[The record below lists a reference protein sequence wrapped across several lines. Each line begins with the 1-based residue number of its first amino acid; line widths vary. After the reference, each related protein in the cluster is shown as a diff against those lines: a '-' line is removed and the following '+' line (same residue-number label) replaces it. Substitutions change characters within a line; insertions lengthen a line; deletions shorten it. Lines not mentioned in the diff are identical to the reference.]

1 MATLSPFEEIPTNKK
16 IPSSAKILELL
27 GTSDLVKERY
37 TTSQEPYSGQ
47 GAGIGAGRNSRI
59 TFKIFNNSDYGD
71 LSTAYIT
78 FNAQFGN
85 SAVAP
90 VPPANSTA
98 LQHLNAE
105 DNVLSWFNLVRV
117 SVNDQILEE
126 INNFNIWTNLITYA
140 SMGKSYYETAG
151 SFQGCYRHS
160 NYLTGGPRGLV
171 IMSGTAS
178 VTAGITTLDFGTQTN
193 GQQNWEQLGQGAP
206 SWLPTATPGAPP
218 TSGSGGN
225 DTWASNAL
233 QSPTGYNYSAPLA
246 GYLGLFSI
254 QKYFPLRSVASV
266 TLELNMSTNI
276 GSVVYDNLLPASL
289 PANFAATTLQLNRVQ
304 LHLDMVRMSDAY
316 YEIMDNELLKPDGL
330 GVQYTVNTV
339 ECVPANIPSGP
350 AISSKTLIAS
360 KGTRYL
366 KSFYWV
372 VVPNFTLNGGI
383 APPSSVFIP
392 ANFQSAQLIV
402 NSRRFPQR
410 PIDSLPRAYS
420 ELAKSTGKFNSVVG
434 DSIITYNKYDQDF
447 SGATENLASAN
458 NVDCEYSSCV
468 MGVNFEQVLD
478 ASDIELQGEN
488 SLTSGFQLQLE
499 LVNNPSVNSTAFLF
513 PHFAKVLRIKGGAI
527 SILN

>member
-59 TFKIFNNSDYGD
+59 TWKIFNNSDYCD
-71 LSTAYIT
+71 MSTAYIT
-78 FNAQFGN
+78 FNAQF
-85 SAVAP
+85 
-90 VPPANSTA
+90 ANTNAGA
-98 LQHLNAE
+98 LNHLNAE

-140 SMGKSYYETAG
+140 SMGLAYYMSAG

-160 NYLTGGPRGLV
+160 NYLTGGPRGV
-171 IMSGTAS
+171 VVTNAATSTAN
-178 VTAGITTLDFGTQTN
+178 VAGLDFGTVVNQM
-193 GQQNWEQLGQGAP
+193 QNWEQIGQGAP
-206 SWLPTATPGAPP
+206 SWVTSSGTAAALAVPTR
-218 TSGSGGN
+218 GSGGN
-225 DTWASNAL
+225 DTWASTALNA
-233 QSPTGYNYSAPLA
+233 PNGYNYSAPLA

-276 GSVVYDNLLPASL
+276 ASVVYDNLLPTA
-289 PANFAATTLQLNRVQ
+289 PPTNFSATTLQLNNLQFHV
-304 LHLDMVRMSDAY
+304 DMVRMSDAY
-316 YEIMDNELLKPDGL
+316 YEVMDRELLDQNGL

-339 ECVPANIPSGP
+339 ESVPANIKAG
-350 AISSKTLIAS
+350 AGQKTLIAS

-366 KSFYWV
+366 KSLYWT
-372 VVPNFTLNGGI
+372 VVPNICINSGI

-392 ANFQSAQLIV
+392 AGFQSAQLVV

-410 PIDSLPRAYS
+410 PIDSLPRAYA

-434 DSIITYNKYDQDF
+434 DSIITYNKYAEDLVLVGGQPP
-447 SGATENLASAN
+447 ANLTDPS

-488 SLTSGFQLQLE
+488 SLTGGFQITME
-499 LVNNPSVNSTAFLF
+499 LNNNPVVDSTVFIF

>member
-78 FNAQFGN
+78 FNAVFNN
-85 SAVAP
+85 SVSAASL
-90 VPPANSTA
+90 N
-98 LQHLNAE
+98 HLNAE

-160 NYLTGGPRGLV
+160 TYLTGGPRGVV
-171 IMSGTAS
+171 ITDA
-178 VTAGITTLDFGTQTN
+178 AGSLPAGMTGINFGAQTN
-193 GQQNWEQLGQGAP
+193 GMQNWEQLGQGAP
-206 SWLPTATPGAPP
+206 SWVPTAGTAAAPAVP
-218 TSGSGGN
+218 TQGSGGN
-225 DTWASNAL
+225 DTWASRAV
-233 QSPTGYNYSAPLA
+233 QTPGGYNYSAPLA
-246 GYLGLFSI
+246 GYLGLFSL
-254 QKYFPLRSVASV
+254 QKYFPLRSISSV
-266 TLELNMSTNI
+266 TLELNLSTNI
-276 GSVVYDNLLPASL
+276 ASVLYDNLLPAAP
-289 PANFAATTLQLNRVQ
+289 PANFAASTLQLNNVQ

-316 YEIMDNELLKPDGL
+316 YEIMDTELTKPEGL

-339 ECVPANIPSGP
+339 ECVPANLAAVGG
-350 AISSKTLIAS
+350 SKTLIAS

-372 VVPNFTLNGGI
+372 VVPNFCINSGI

-392 ANFQSAQLIV
+392 AGFQSAQLVV

-434 DSIITYNKYDQDF
+434 DSIITYNKYDQDLL
-447 SGATENLASAN
+447 GAVTSLVDPN
-458 NVDCEYSSCV
+458 NADCEYSSCV

-499 LVNNPSVNSTAFLF
+499 LVNSPNVASTAFLF

>member
-1 MATLSPFEEIPTNKK
+1 MATLAPFEEIPTNKK

-59 TFKIFNNSDYGD
+59 TFKIFNNSDYAD

-78 FNAQFGN
+78 F
-85 SAVAP
+85 SAVF
-90 VPPANSTA
+90 ANANVGA
-98 LQHLNAE
+98 LDHLNAE

-160 NYLTGGPRGLV
+160 NYLTGGPRGV
-171 IMSGTAS
+171 IISNSATSSAN
-178 VTAGITTLDFGTQTN
+178 VAGLDFGTVVNQM
-193 GQQNWEQLGQGAP
+193 QNWEQLGQGAP
-206 SWLPTATPGAPP
+206 SWITSSGTAAAPTVP
-218 TSGSGGN
+218 TRGSGGN
-225 DTWASNAL
+225 DTWASTAL
-233 QSPTGYNYSAPLA
+233 NTGTGYDYTAPLA

-254 QKYFPLRSVASV
+254 QKYFPLRSVASI

-276 GSVVYDNLLPASL
+276 ASVVYDNLLPTAT
-289 PANFAATTLQLNRVQ
+289 PANFAVTTLQLNRVQ
-304 LHLDMVRMSDAY
+304 LHLDNVRMSDAY
-316 YEIMDNELLKPDGL
+316 YEIMDQELLKPDGL

-339 ECVPANIPSGP
+339 ESVPANILAGP
-350 AISSKTLIAS
+350 GPKTLIAS

-366 KSFYWV
+366 KSFFWV
-372 VVPNFTLNGGI
+372 VVPNITINSGI

-392 ANFQSAQLIV
+392 AGFQSAQLVV

-434 DSIITYNKYDQDF
+434 DSIITYNKYEQDIT
-447 SGATENLASAN
+447 GAVTSLNAVN

-499 LVNNPSVNSTAFLF
+499 LVNSPAVACTCFMF

>member
-1 MATLSPFEEIPTNKK
+1 MATLSPFEEVPTNKK

-47 GAGIGAGRNSRI
+47 GAGIGAGLNSRI
-59 TFKIFNNSDYGD
+59 TFKIFNNSDYCD

-78 FNAQFGN
+78 FNAAFTNTNAG
-85 SAVAP
+85 
-90 VPPANSTA
+90 A
-98 LQHLNAE
+98 LNHLNAE

-160 NYLTGGPRGLV
+160 TYLTGGPRGVV
-171 IMSGTAS
+171 ITDP
-178 VTAGITTLDFGTQTN
+178 AGSLPAAMTGINFGTQIN
-193 GQQNWEQLGQGAP
+193 GMQTWEQIAQGAP
-206 SWLPTATPGAPP
+206 SWVPTAGTAAVPAAP
-218 TSGSGGN
+218 TQGSGGN
-225 DTWASNAL
+225 DTWASRAL
-233 QSPTGYNYSAPLA
+233 QSVNGYDYSAPLA

-254 QKYFPLRSVASV
+254 QKYFPLRSVASI

-276 GSVVYDNLLPASL
+276 ASVVYDNLLPAAP
-289 PANFAATTLQLNRVQ
+289 PANFAATRLQLNRVQ
-304 LHLDMVRMSDAY
+304 FHVDMVRMSDAY
-316 YEIMDNELLKPDGL
+316 YEIMDRELLDQNGL

-339 ECVPANIPSGP
+339 ECVPATIPAVAG
-350 AISSKTLIAS
+350 SKTLIAS

-366 KSFYWV
+366 KSFYWGI
-372 VVPNFTLNGGI
+372 VPNFAISSGI
-383 APPSSVFIP
+383 TPPSSVFIP
-392 ANFQSAQLIV
+392 AGFQSAQLVV

-410 PIDSLPRAYS
+410 PIDSLPRAYA
-420 ELAKSTGKFNSVVG
+420 ELSKSTGKFNSVVG
-434 DSIITYNKYDQDF
+434 DSVITYNKYDQDLL
-447 SGATENLASAN
+447 GAVTSLVDPN
-458 NVDCEYSSCV
+458 NADCEYSTCI

-499 LVNNPSVNSTAFLF
+499 LNNSPNVPCTAFLF

>member
-47 GAGIGAGRNSRI
+47 GAGIGSGLNSRI
-59 TFKIFNNSDYGD
+59 TFKIFNNSDYAD

-78 FNAQFGN
+78 FNAQFTNTNAG
-85 SAVAP
+85 
-90 VPPANSTA
+90 A
-98 LQHLNAE
+98 LVHLNAE

-160 NYLTGGPRGLV
+160 TYLTGGPRGLI
-171 IMSGTAS
+171 IMSGTNS
-178 VTAGITTLDFGTQTN
+178 VTAGITTLDFGTQVN
-193 GQQNWEQLGQGAP
+193 GAQNWEQLAQGAP
-206 SWLPTATPGAPP
+206 SWVTSATTGVAPTA
-218 TSGSGGN
+218 GSGGN
-225 DTWASNAL
+225 DTWASRAL
-233 QSPTGYNYSAPLA
+233 QSGTGYNYSAPLA
-246 GYLGLFSI
+246 GYLGLFSL

-276 GSVVYDNLLPASL
+276 ASVVYDNLLPTSANL
-289 PANFAATTLQLNRVQ
+289 NANFNATRLQLNRVQ
-304 LHLDMVRMSDAY
+304 LHMDMVRMSDAY
-316 YEIMDNELLKPDGL
+316 YEIIDRELLDQNGL

-339 ECVPANIPSGP
+339 ECVPVTIPAPTSLP
-350 AISSKTLIAS
+350 SAPSSKTLIAS

-366 KSFYWV
+366 KSFYWT
-372 VVPNFTLNGGI
+372 VVPNFALATGV

-392 ANFQSAQLIV
+392 AGFQSAQLVV

-420 ELAKSTGKFNSVVG
+420 EMSKSVGKFNSVVG
-434 DSIITYNKYDQDF
+434 DSIITYNKYAQDLT
-447 SGATENLASAN
+447 GAVGDLSAVA

-499 LVNNPSVNSTAFLF
+499 IVNNPSVACTAFLF

>member
-1 MATLSPFEEIPTNKK
+1 MATLAPFEEIPTNKK

-78 FNAQFGN
+78 FNAQFTN
-85 SAVAP
+85 
-90 VPPANSTA
+90 ANAGA

-126 INNFNIWTNLITYA
+126 INNFNIWTNLITFA

-171 IMSGTAS
+171 IVNAATS
-178 VTAGITTLDFGTQTN
+178 VPNTLSTIDFGTQTN
-193 GQQNWEQLGQGAP
+193 GMQNWEQLAQGAP
-206 SWLPTATPGAPP
+206 SWVSTNTTGAAPTT
-218 TSGSGGN
+218 GSGGN
-225 DTWASNAL
+225 DSWASENL
-233 QSPTGYNYSAPLA
+233 QSATGYDYTAPLA

-266 TLELNMSTNI
+266 TLELNLSTNI
-276 GSVVYDNLLPASL
+276 ASVVYDNLLPAAP
-289 PANFAATTLQLNRVQ
+289 PANFAATQLQLNRVQ

-316 YEIMDNELLKPDGL
+316 YEIMDNELLKADGL

-339 ECVPANIPSGP
+339 ECVPANLP
-350 AISSKTLIAS
+350 ATAGSKTLIAS

-366 KSFYWV
+366 KSFYWAI
-372 VVPNFTLNGGI
+372 VPNFCLASGI

-392 ANFQSAQLIV
+392 AGFSSAQLVV

-434 DSIITYNKYDQDF
+434 DSIITYNKYAQDLT
-447 SGATENLASAN
+447 GAVTSLVAAN

-499 LVNNPSVNSTAFLF
+499 LVNTPPVACTAFLF